1 MWECAYGKEPLD
13 LKLLLLRLMKKIWIL
28 VAAALVG
35 AMLGGGIYFFSEIA
49 GQGTTYEAV
58 SNYYIDYGT
67 DPLTDNSFT
76 YINGATW
83 NDVWVKSDAFVD
95 RILEKVGSNAE
106 KFLGHPLT
114 AEELKSFLSATLET
128 DLRILV
134 TTVKTEDPDFTILLC
149 RALEETIVEFGSSDD
164 LKEINSIRVVISPGE
179 ASRTAVD
186 NRTVRAIILGAV
198 LAVFFVFVILVLLHL
213 LDDSIYV
220 PCTFEYRYHIPMLG
234 TIRAPELKENFS
246 YLFADKKRIAM
257 LSVDAGTDVGEVAE
271 QLRTGLGEAAT
282 DREFVCMP
290 GIEQCPE
297 VLGKIREADG
307 LLLLVEA
314 GAHDGKR
321 IENTLNLLK
330 KQDIAVTAA
339 MLIHEDEKLQKAY
352 YLPGLR
358 GGNI

>member
-13 LKLLLLRLMKKIWIL
+13 LKLLLLRLMKKIGL
-28 VAAALVG
+28 LLLAGLLG
-35 AMLGGGIYFFSEIA
+35 AVLGGGIYFFSKIA

-58 SNYYIDYGT
+58 STYYVDYGT
-67 DPLTDNSFT
+67 DPLTENTFT

-83 NDVWVKSDAFVD
+83 NDVWVKSDAFLAS
-95 RILEKVGSNAE
+95 ILEKAGSDAE
-106 KFLGHPLT
+106 ELLGHPLT
-114 AEELKSFLSATLET
+114 AEELKGFLTATLET
-128 DLRILV
+128 DLRMPI
-134 TTVKTEDPDFTILLC
+134 TTVKTESPALTMLLC
-149 RALEETIVEFGSSDD
+149 RALEETMVEFGNSGEQ
-164 LKEINSIRVVISPGE
+164 KEINSIRIVISPEE
-179 ASRTAVD
+179 ATRTALD
-186 NRTVRAIILGAV
+186 NRTGRAVILGAI
-198 LAVFFVFVILVLLHL
+198 LAVFFTLVILVLLYL

-234 TIRAPELKENFS
+234 TIKSVELKENFS
-246 YLFADKKRIAM
+246 YLFADKKRVAL
-257 LSVDAGTDVGEVAE
+257 LSVDATTDVGETAD

-297 VLGKIREADG
+297 VFDKIRETEG

-330 KQDIAVTAA
+330 KQDITVTAA
-339 MLIHEDEKLQKAY
+339 MLIHDDERLQKAY

-358 GGNI
+358 GGNV